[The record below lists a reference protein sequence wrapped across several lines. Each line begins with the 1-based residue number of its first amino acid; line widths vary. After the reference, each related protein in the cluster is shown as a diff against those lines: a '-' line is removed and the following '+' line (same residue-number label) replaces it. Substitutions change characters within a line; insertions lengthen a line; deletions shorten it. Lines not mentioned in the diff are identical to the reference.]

1 MFKILKNEKIAE
13 NTYLIDIEAPDI
25 ASHTKPGQFLIV
37 IPNNSGE
44 RIPLTIADNTDKVVS
59 IIFIVAGKSTA
70 KLAELNECD
79 TLPHVVGPLGNSSII
94 QKENSVCLIGG
105 GVGIAA
111 IYPIAKEYAEQ
122 GKKVHCILGVRSK
135 NYLFWQNKFEKFCDK
150 VIIASDDGSIGD
162 KGNVVEVLDKYYPE
176 NKYELVIA
184 IGPTIMMKFVAKY
197 TKEKNI
203 KTIVSLNT
211 LMVDGIGMCG
221 SCRINFDK
229 KIKFVCVDGP
239 EFDASKVDFDEILN
253 RNTSYKEE
261 ENHTCKINKIILPKR

>member
-1 MFKILKNEKIAE
+1 MFKILKKEKIAE
-13 NTYLIDIEAPDI
+13 NTYLMDIAAPDI

-37 IPNNSGE
+37 IPNDSGE
-44 RIPLTIADNTDKVVS
+44 RIPLTIADSTDEIVS

-70 KLAELNECD
+70 KLAELNEGD

-94 QKENSVCLIGG
+94 QEENFICLIGG

-111 IYPIAKEYAEQ
+111 IYPIAKEYAKQ
-122 GKKVHCILGVRSK
+122 GKKVHCILGVRNK
-135 NYLFWQNKFEKFCDK
+135 QYLFWQDKFEKFCDK

-162 KGNVVEVLDKYYPE
+162 KGNVVEVLDKYYQE

-197 TKEKNI
+197 TKEKSL

-221 SCRINFDK
+221 GCRIRYKDEL
-229 KIKFVCVDGP
+229 KFVCVDGP
-239 EFDASKVDFDEILN
+239 EFDAAEVDFDEIMN
-253 RNTSYKEE
+253 RNATYKEE
-261 ENHTCKINKIILPKR
+261 EGHTCKLNKVILPKR